1 MHSFPRFGRRV
12 RQVMGVMIVGV
23 LVPALT
29 LAQSATTT
37 KKDGAKSAAVKPD
50 SATSDS
56 ATTHSAAGKRSRL
69 GALGRAA
76 VSRASSAADK
86 VEQTTGVSKE
96 TMAKAA
102 LAGTGVGAA
111 TLLAKPGAGSA
122 QAQVGATVGRTVLQR
137 VEDARAARAAA
148 ATPPSG
154 MTAGAMTAEQ
164 MALYRQQMA
173 MAQAAGGGMGAAGGS
188 AEMQRL
194 QLEYMQLTMRASSGD
209 TVAAK
214 QLMRFQQEMTTVG
227 LRMQSV
233 APDKQQAA
241 YESALRDA
249 LQCAT
254 SGRSCHAGRM

>member
-1 MHSFPRFGRRV
+1 MRSFPRFGRRV
-12 RQVMGVMIVGV
+12 RQVMGVTIVGV
-23 LVPALT
+23 LVPAVT
-29 LAQSATTT
+29 LAQSTTAS
-37 KKDGAKSAAVKPD
+37 KKDGAQQASVKPD

-56 ATTHSAAGKRSRL
+56 AATHTAAGKRSRL

-76 VSRASSAADK
+76 ASRANSAANK

-111 TLLAKPGAGSA
+111 ALLAKPGAGSA
-122 QAQVGATVGRTVLQR
+122 QAQVGATIG
-137 VEDARAARAAA
+137 
-148 ATPPSG
+148 
-154 MTAGAMTAEQ
+154 GAMLQGVADP
-164 MALYRQQMA
+164 R
-173 MAQAAGGGMGAAGGS
+173 AAGGS

-227 LRMQSV
+227 LRMQGV

>member
-1 MHSFPRFGRRV
+1 MRSFPRFGRRV

-23 LVPALT
+23 LVPAVT
-29 LAQSATTT
+29 LAQSTTAS
-37 KKDGAKSAAVKPD
+37 KKDGAQQASVKPD

-56 ATTHSAAGKRSRL
+56 AATHTAAGKRSRL

-76 VSRASSAADK
+76 ASRANSAANK

-111 TLLAKPGAGSA
+111 ALLAKPGAGSA
-122 QAQVGATVGRTVLQR
+122 QAKVGATIG
-137 VEDARAARAAA
+137 
-148 ATPPSG
+148 
-154 MTAGAMTAEQ
+154 GAMLQGVADP
-164 MALYRQQMA
+164 R
-173 MAQAAGGGMGAAGGS
+173 AAGGS

-227 LRMQSV
+227 LRMQGV

>member
-1 MHSFPRFGRRV
+1 MHSFPRFGRRF
-12 RQVMGVMIVGV
+12 RRVMGVMIVGV
-23 LVPALT
+23 LVPAVT
-29 LAQSATTT
+29 LAQSTTAS
-37 KKDGAKSAAVKPD
+37 KKDGAKQASVKPD

-56 ATTHSAAGKRSRL
+56 ATTHAGAGKRSRL

-76 VSRASSAADK
+76 VSKANSAANK

-111 TLLAKPGAGSA
+111 AMLAKPGAGSA
-122 QAQVGATVGRTVLQR
+122 QAPVGAAIG
-137 VEDARAARAAA
+137 
-148 ATPPSG
+148 
-154 MTAGAMTAEQ
+154 GAMLQGVADP
-164 MALYRQQMA
+164 R
-173 MAQAAGGGMGAAGGS
+173 AAGGS

-194 QLEYMQLTMRASSGD
+194 QLEYMQLTMRATSGD

-227 LRMQSV
+227 LRMQGV

-254 SGRSCHAGRM
+254 SGRSCHGGRM